1 MTEAK
6 APCDIVLVEQKL
18 SSAIGPLLKEAGIP
32 MAKFDPGKTSL
43 GGLIVKHE
51 PSAVILRSNRTV
63 SAADL
68 DAGQESLRVI
78 GVVGDSLSN
87 IPIPEATMRRTYV
100 MITEYGNANE
110 VALLTL
116 GLIGYM
122 LSDEFRHATADKA
135 TIIHDTSTLT
145 CAPSP
150 TNFLTKVIGLI
161 GCGAVAQS
169 LAWRLLPYVHAARS
183 GMSSQYQ
190 SSPRGRILG
199 FDTNFPEVY
208 ERFHRPNLA
217 IKPPI
222 EYVQIDQLT
231 READVISLHA
241 SANECILMGRD
252 LEAFAKRPILI
263 DTTRGACIPHKA
275 LTKAIKNGLISG
287 AALTF
292 PAGTLEK
299 EKSNEEIKPYLA
311 FPNVVLA
318 ENPGVPTSEAQ
329 KKSIRRLT
337 RAVISHLVTGDTRLA
352 VNADDITRAGVSY
365 LL

>member
-1 MTEAK
+1 MTETK
-6 APCDIVLVEQKL
+6 TPCDIALVEQKL
-18 SSAIGPLLKEAGIP
+18 GAAIGPLLKEAGIP
-32 MAKFDPGKTSL
+32 MVRFDPGKTPL
-43 GGLIVKHE
+43 GGLIARHE
-51 PSAVILRSNRTV
+51 ASALIIRSNRTV
-63 SAADL
+63 TAADL
-68 DAGQESLRVI
+68 EAGQESLRVI
-78 GVVGDSLSN
+78 GVVGDSLSG
-87 IPIPEATMRRTYV
+87 IPVPEATMRRTYV

-122 LSDEFRHATADKA
+122 LSDEFRLSGADKA
-135 TIIHDTSTLT
+135 TIIHDTSELSCT
-145 CAPSP
+145 PSP

-169 LAWRLLPYVHAARS
+169 LAWRLLPYLQAARF
-183 GMSSQYQ
+183 GMNSQYQ
-190 SSPRGRILG
+190 ASSRGRILG

-241 SANECILMGRD
+241 SANECVLMRGD
-252 LEAFAKRPILI
+252 LEAFARHPILI
-263 DTTRGACIPHKA
+263 DTTRGACIPHKV
-275 LTKAIKNGLISG
+275 LTRAIKSGLISG

-299 EKSNEEIKPYLA
+299 ERSNEEIKPYLA

-318 ENPGVPTSEAQ
+318 ENPGVPTSEAK
-329 KKSIRRLT
+329 KKSIRRLA
-337 RAVISHLVTGDTRLA
+337 RAVINHLLTGDTRLA
-352 VNADDITRAGVSY
+352 VNADDITRAAVSY
-365 LL
+365 PV